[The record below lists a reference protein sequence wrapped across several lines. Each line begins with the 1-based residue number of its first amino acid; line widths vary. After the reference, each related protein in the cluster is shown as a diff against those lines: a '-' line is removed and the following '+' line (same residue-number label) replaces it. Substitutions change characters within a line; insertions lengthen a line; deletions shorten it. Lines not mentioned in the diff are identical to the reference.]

1 MTQIYDFRVLF
12 IDIILEANIDNIM
25 MIAIKRTKKIKL

>member
-25 MIAIKRTKKIKL
+25 MIAIKRIKKIKL